1 MGIYID
7 IEKCVGCKLCLNA
20 CPYGAIEMVEGKARF
35 TDDCTSCGACVSS
48 CKFGAI
54 VLEVQR
60 KEEVDTSQYT
70 GVWVLAETHDGRLAD
85 VTLELL
91 SEGRKLADELGEQV
105 SLVLA
110 GHNVEGLVPRA
121 ASYGADRVYLVE
133 HEVLASYRTDPFT
146 SVICGLINKHKPGI
160 VLIGATTMGRD
171 LASRIAAR
179 IGAGLTA
186 DCTGLAIDP
195 ETRLLMQTRPA
206 FGGNVMATIL
216 CRNARPQMSTVRP
229 RVMKKTTPDES
240 RTAEV
245 VRETVALNEKAI
257 ATKILEVIREE
268 GTNELDVQEA
278 EIIVSGGRGLRKAEN
293 FALIRELAEVLGAA
307 VGASRATVD
316 AGWIPAYH
324 QVGQTGKT
332 VQPKLY
338 IACGISGAVQHLAGM
353 GSADCIVAINIDPA
367 APIFG
372 VAHYGIVGDLFEVVP
387 ALTRA
392 LKQELGQE

>member
-7 IEKCVGCKLCLNA
+7 IEKCVGCKLCLSA
-20 CPYGAIEMVEGKARF
+20 CPYGAIEIVEGKARF
-35 TDDCTSCGACVSS
+35 TEDCTGCGACVGS
-48 CKFGAI
+48 CKFTAI
-54 VLEVQR
+54 VMELQR
-60 KEEVDTSQYT
+60 KEEVDTSQYK
-70 GVWVLAETHDGRLAD
+70 GVWVLAETHDGKLAD
-85 VTLELL
+85 VTLELV
-91 SEGRKLADELGEQV
+91 SEGRKLADELGEEV

-110 GHNVEGLVPRA
+110 GHDVEGLAPA
-121 ASYGADRVYLVE
+121 AAQYGADKVYLVE
-133 HEVLASYRTDPFT
+133 HEVLQSYRTDPFT
-146 SVICGLINKHKPGI
+146 SVICGLINKHKPEI

-195 ETRLLMQTRPA
+195 ETRLLQQTRPA
-206 FGGNVMATIL
+206 FGGNVMATIQ

-229 RVMKKTTPDES
+229 RVMKKGEPDAS
-240 RTAEV
+240 RTAEII
-245 VRETVALNEKAI
+245 RETVMLNEKSI
-257 ATKILEVIREE
+257 ATKILEVIKEE
-268 GTNELDVQEA
+268 GRDELDVQEA
-278 EIIVSGGRGLRKAEN
+278 EVIVSGGRGLRKPES
-293 FALIRELAEVLGAA
+293 FTLIRELAEVLGGA

-353 GSADCIVAINIDPA
+353 SSADCIVAINTDPD

-372 VAHYGIVGDLFEVVP
+372 VAHYGIVGDLFDVVP
-387 ALTRA
+387 ALTKA
-392 LKQELGQE
+392 LKKELGQE